1 MCYILAS
8 IEFKGSLSQ
17 CFHSSASINWKLP
30 SMFFKDTFWDK
41 MLILWKIVKI
51 KSNTFEE
58 WVKTISHKRVF
69 IEIAQKVKFD
79 LSFFLLMVKCPQTQK
94 KYKIWKK
101 LVRAVITLIS
111 YEQSVGIG
119 FWEREK
125 NIGNC
130 NPSWKFKAYRRFGKF
145 SLLQWRCKKIIYL
158 LINIKL

>member
-58 WVKTISHKRVF
+58 WDI
-69 IEIAQKVKFD
+69 
-79 LSFFLLMVKCPQTQK
+79 FLLMVKCPQTQK

-119 FWEREK
+119 FWKREE

-130 NPSWKFKAYRRFGKF
+130 NPSWKFKVYMHFRKF
-145 SLLQWRCKKIIYL
+145 SFIQWQYKKNHLSFRKY
-158 LINIKL
+158 